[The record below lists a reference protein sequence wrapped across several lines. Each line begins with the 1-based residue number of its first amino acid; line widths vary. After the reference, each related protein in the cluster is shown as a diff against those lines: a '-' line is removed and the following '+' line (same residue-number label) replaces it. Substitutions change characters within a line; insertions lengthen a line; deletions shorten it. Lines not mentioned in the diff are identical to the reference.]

1 MVVTGPVGNL
11 YTQFTTKGIGSQEC
25 YTLCIFNRRSGIKN
39 GLKHGRGSLSI
50 ISPPPSR
57 FSASQPGNLLVFLL
71 TLLNLLGSGGEAAS
85 GPGLGGAAAGLWMT
99 EIHGLVLID
108 YESSST

>member
-1 MVVTGPVGNL
+1 MYRGLAALCTFLDQGPALGTFL
-11 YTQFTTKGIGSQEC
+11 DC

-71 TLLNLLGSGGEAAS
+71 TLLDLLGSGGEAAS
-85 GPGLGGAAAGLWMT
+85 GPGLGGAVAGPQNT
-99 EIHGLVLID
+99 KEVSIKD
-108 YESSST
+108 R